1 MGVSQKQKN
10 PRVTSF
16 LESISGE
23 LWNAN
28 VKCHCGN
35 VAMRGYRGQ
44 ERSSC
49 TKHAKPDMVDLAE
62 NKRCCFKVC
71 SAKTG
76 KCFVMG
82 SPRKMCAVH
91 CDEVISR
98 GQFPVEWAVKPKNT
112 KFCTFVGCRTI
123 ASFDKGKHC
132 KIHAV
137 SVTSDDLRRCELCT
151 VDTGKRP
158 TFGYPGAKAR
168 MCFTHKL
175 ENMVSHKLCV
185 FPGCSM
191 SGSYGEKRDKCVTHK
206 AEGDILHTRTCVV
219 PECAKQP
226 SFGVEGSGE
235 YTHCSEH
242 GKPLGLVD
250 VKNAKCMS
258 EGCSKNKSFGKMED
272 GIRMWCVD
280 HKTDGDIN
288 LVETKCVMLCCEK
301 KENASQVKY
310 FHPEYNNKTSE
321 FFGKRICCFGSRI
334 LVEDAIM
341 SGDSVL
347 VSKLKAHFG
356 MDNVST
362 LNALTAFRIECEKY
376 FFEHLDCCKIIFDD
390 TVRSGDKFLGDKR
403 PDIMYMW
410 DIDTLKYAIHIEY
423 DEEIGHED
431 EVGRIE
437 WIHDLAGCTD
447 RAYVIR
453 VQGNHGTSTA
463 LCIKVPASDDYHY
476 FEITENGKKVAR
488 KVADEV
494 MKRIYWIKSGL
505 APDSAEGRPGII
517 RL

>member
-10 PRVTSF
+10 PIVMRF
-16 LESISGE
+16 FASISDE

-71 SAKTG
+71 SAKTA
-76 KCFVMG
+76 KCFVQG
-82 SPRKMCAVH
+82 APRKMCAGH

-98 GQFPVEWAVKPKNT
+98 GQFPVEWGVKPKNT
-112 KFCTFVGCRTI
+112 KFCKFDGCRTI

-132 KIHAV
+132 KIHAI

-168 MCFTHKL
+168 MCSTHKL
-175 ENMVSHKLCV
+175 ENMVSHKPCV

-191 SGSYGEKRDKCVTHK
+191 SGSYGAKRDKCVTHK

-219 PECAKQP
+219 PGCERQP
-226 SFGVEGSGE
+226 SFGVEESGE
-235 YTHCSEH
+235 YTHCAEH

-250 VKNAKCMS
+250 VKNVKCMF
-258 EGCSKNKSFGKMED
+258 EGCPKNRSFGEKDGPRKWCFDHRED
-272 GIRMWCVD
+272 S
-280 HKTDGDIN
+280 DIN
-288 LVETKCVMLCCEK
+288 LVEKKCVMSCCEIGEGIQGK
-301 KENASQVKY
+301 H
-310 FHPEYNNKTSE
+310 FHPDYRNKTSE
-321 FFGKRICCFGSRI
+321 FFGKRICDFGRRI
-334 LVEDAIM
+334 CMEVAIM
-341 SGDSVL
+341 SGDPSAI
-347 VSKLKAHFG
+347 LKIKTHFG
-356 MDNVST
+356 LDTLST
-362 LNALTAFRIECEKY
+362 LNALTAFRIESEKHFY
-376 FFEHLDCCKIIFDD
+376 SLLGDCCRVMFDE
-390 TVRSGDKFLGDKR
+390 TPREGSKFLEDKR

-410 DIDTLKYAIHIEY
+410 DVESKKYAIHIEY
-423 DEEIGHED
+423 DEKIGHED

-437 WIHDLAGCTD
+437 WIHRMANCIGTT
-447 RAYVIR
+447 YVIR
-453 VQGNHGTSTA
+453 VQGNHGTSA
-463 LCIKVPASDDYHY
+463 AACVKVPASEDYHY

-494 MKRIYWIKSGL
+494 VKRIDWIKSGL